1 MENIY
6 IQFMDGGN
14 WRNSSILPATASAQR
29 ILIEMQSVQRM
40 YPNYRIRAADEA
52 GRMIDKL

>member
-6 IQFMDGGN
+6 IQFQDIGG
-14 WRNSSILPATASAQR
+14 WRTSVVMPATSSSQR
-29 ILIEMQSVQRM
+29 ILIEMQGVQRM
-40 YPNYRIRAADEA
+40 YPDYRVRAADEN

>member
-6 IQFMDGGN
+6 IQFQDTSG
-14 WRNSSILPATASAQR
+14 WRTSVITPATSSSQR
-29 ILIEMQSVQRM
+29 ILIEMQNVQRM
-40 YPNYRIRAADEA
+40 FPNYRIRAADES